1 MNGYQFF
8 FFSSSIDTTEKDM
21 TPQPLLNIEK
31 CVNNTCGIINVNA
44 THQKDVV
51 INLIYTYIFI

>member
-1 MNGYQFF
+1 
-8 FFSSSIDTTEKDM
+8 M

-44 THQKDVV
+44 THQRDVI